1 VAEHH
6 LGNEDV
12 TIAVDREL
20 RTLRDI
26 NPFSAGARG
35 VARRMVP
42 LSIRQ
47 WIRRHGI
54 ACSE

>member
-1 VAEHH
+1 VAAHH

-42 LSIRQ
+42 LSIR
-47 WIRRHGI
+47 
-54 ACSE
+54 